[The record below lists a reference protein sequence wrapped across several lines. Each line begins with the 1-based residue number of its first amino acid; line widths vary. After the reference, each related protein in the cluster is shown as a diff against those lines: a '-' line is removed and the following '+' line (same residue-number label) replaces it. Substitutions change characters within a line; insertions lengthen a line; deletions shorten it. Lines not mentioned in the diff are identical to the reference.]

1 MGLIEWP
8 KLNNDKQTD
17 GLVLA
22 DKFGTFGGVFTPCT
36 LTILGVIMFLRFGQ
50 VVGNAGVLLA
60 IVIVLLSKAITMLTS
75 LSLSAVATN
84 TRVKGGG
91 AYFLISRSL
100 GVEFGGAIGIVFY
113 LAQAIA
119 VAMYVIGFSEAFVDA
134 FPQLG
139 LSMRVVGT
147 LVGAVIFVCA
157 YVGAGWAIKVQYF
170 ILAILLLSLV
180 SFLVGAVPEM
190 RAATLSENWNA
201 RFSEGENFFTMFAL
215 FFPAVTGIMA
225 GANMSGDLKN
235 PSRSIPQG
243 TIASVVVTGL
253 VYVGLA
259 LVLGAARPDDE
270 LLANNLIM
278 KDAARLPA
286 LVTAGIFAA
295 TLSSA
300 LASMMGA
307 PRIMQALAKD
317 HIFKSLRWFAAGS
330 GKTGEPRRAV
340 LLTFVI
346 AQTAVLLGDLNAIA
360 PIITMAFMI
369 TYGLI
374 NLATFYESIT
384 RNPSF
389 RPRFRWA
396 HWSLSLM
403 GAVGCLVVMCLI
415 APVVAVLS
423 IVAMGVLHW
432 SIARRE
438 IRARW
443 GDTRRGVVFERARTN
458 LLKLEEEEYHPKN
471 WRPIILALSGGGGHR
486 PHLAVY
492 GQWLTA
498 GHGVLTLGQVIPG
511 EVEDHLQRRSSQLRL
526 LKNFI
531 QEEDLQAFA
540 AVAITPDISE
550 GIEQL
555 VQLHGIGGFR
565 PNTVLMGYPGDEERA
580 VPFGTAL
587 RIARGLGQSSIV
599 IYTAGEIE
607 DPWEAPPGSI
617 HVWWRGEANGSLML
631 LLAHLLMQNSEWR
644 WHELRLLRIIA
655 SEAGRQEANEHLS
668 ELIETS
674 RIEASSA
681 VFVSDDPTSVV
692 HDYSQN
698 AALVFLGFGPPEVGE
713 EIEFWNSLQNW
724 AGTLERVI
732 FVHSAGGMELEA

>member
-1 MGLIEWP
+1 MS
-8 KLNNDKQTD
+8 KVKQTD
-17 GLVLA
+17 ESAAAG
-22 DKFGTFGGVFTPCT
+22 KFGTFGGVFTPCT

-60 IVIVLLSKAITMLTS
+60 IVVVLLSKAITMLTS
-75 LSLSAVATN
+75 LSLSAIATN

-134 FPQLG
+134 FPQWG
-139 LSMRVVGT
+139 LSTRLVAT
-147 LVGAVIFVCA
+147 LIGAVIFVCA

-180 SFLVGAVPEM
+180 SFFAGAIPDM
-190 RAATLSENWNA
+190 RGATLVKNWSGNFA
-201 RFSEGENFFTMFAL
+201 EGENFFTMFAL
-215 FFPAVTGIMA
+215 FFPAATGIMA
-225 GANMSGDLKN
+225 GANMSGDLQN
-235 PSRSIPQG
+235 PSRSIPKG
-243 TIASVVVTGL
+243 TIASVVVTGV
-253 VYVGLA
+253 VYVVLA
-259 LVLGAARPDDE
+259 VVLGAARPGNA
-270 LLANNLIM
+270 LLANSLIM
-278 KDAARLPA
+278 TDAAWLPA

-300 LASMMGA
+300 LASMVGA

-330 GKTGEPRRAV
+330 GKAGEPRRAV

-346 AQTAVLLGDLNAIA
+346 ALTAVLLGDLNAIA

-396 HWSLSLM
+396 HWSLSLL
-403 GAVGCLVVMCLI
+403 GTVGCLVVMCLI
-415 APVVAVLS
+415 APVAAILS
-423 IVAMGVLHW
+423 IVAMGLLYW

-438 IRARW
+438 IQARW
-443 GDTRRGVVFERARTN
+443 GDTRRGVIFERARTN
-458 LLKLEEEEYHPKN
+458 LLKLEDEEYHPKN
-471 WRPIILALSGGGGHR
+471 WRPIILALSGSGGHR
-486 PHLAVY
+486 PHLAVF
-492 GQWLTA
+492 GQWFTA

-511 EVEDHLQRRSSQLRL
+511 EVEDHLERRSNQLRL
-526 LKNFI
+526 LRNFI
-531 QEEDLQAFA
+531 QEEELQAFA
-540 AVAITPDISE
+540 AVAITRDVSE

-555 VQLHGIGGFR
+555 VQLHGIGGFH
-565 PNTVLMGYPGDEERA
+565 PNTVLMGYPSDEGRA

-587 RIARGLGQSSIV
+587 RIAGGLGQSSIV
-599 IYTAGEIE
+599 VYAAGEIE
-607 DPWEAPPGSI
+607 APWQAPSGSI

-631 LLAHLLMQNSEWR
+631 LLAHLLKQTSEWR
-644 WHELRLLRIIA
+644 WHDLRLLRIIS
-655 SEAGRQEANEHLS
+655 SEAGREEANEHLS
-668 ELIETS
+668 ELTETS
-674 RIEASSA
+674 RIEASTA
-681 VFVSDDPTSVV
+681 VFVSDNPMSVV
-692 HDYSQN
+692 QDYSQN
-698 AALVFLGFGPPEVGE
+698 AALVFLGFRPPDEGK
-713 EIEFWNSLQNW
+713 EIEFWKSLQRW
-724 AGTLERVI
+724 AGNLERVV